1 MRPARENILV
11 AIEQA
16 GYGASEPCRKW
27 GHKGFEVRRGGNGER
42 RAGRPAALR
51 RAAAFAFY
59 TALALATLLHPAAAD
74 PQPDARLQEEHDPQQ
89 IEEGEPVTLQDN
101 LTNDP
106 GELSIQYS
114 GGYFRSPLVGAK
126 EVLQQ
131 GGTLKLGL
139 FKDVQVSLNSD
150 YATGRGGDRNIGDVL
165 GDVLWHINDQTRLF
179 PALGFDLFYS
189 TPFGAGH
196 KSAGYVFRA
205 IASHSLG
212 DGDAAP
218 RLHLNLTDFHLTQ
231 PEEEGRKDQLQIAF
245 GGSFLPAPEGAVVAD
260 VVYGASDERHR
271 TETYL
276 EIGYTRELP
285 HSWTLEL
292 GVGKQVAGA
301 ANAVRV
307 FFSVE
312 TEVHVF

>member
-1 MRPARENILV
+1 MLISICA
-11 AIEQA
+11 A
-16 GYGASEPCRKW
+16 GA
-27 GHKGFEVRRGGNGER
+27 
-42 RAGRPAALR
+42 
-51 RAAAFAFY
+51 
-59 TALALATLLHPAAAD
+59 AAAD

-106 GELSIQYS
+106 GELSVQYS
-114 GGYFRSPLVGAK
+114 GGYFRSPLIGER

-131 GGTLKLGL
+131 GGTLKLGV

-150 YATGRGGDRNIGDVL
+150 YATGRGGERNVGDVL
-165 GDVLWHINDQTRLF
+165 GDVLWHINDQTKLL
-179 PALGFDLFYS
+179 PAFGVDLYYS

-196 KSAGYVFRA
+196 KSAAYIFRA

-212 DGDAAP
+212 EGDTAP
-218 RLHLNLTDFHLTQ
+218 RLHVNLTDFHLTQ
-231 PEEEGRKDQLQIAF
+231 PEEDGRKDQLQIAF
-245 GGSFLPAPEGAVVAD
+245 GGSFLPTAEGAVVAD
-260 VVYGASDERHR
+260 VVYGASSERHR

-285 HSWTLEL
+285 HSWTVEL